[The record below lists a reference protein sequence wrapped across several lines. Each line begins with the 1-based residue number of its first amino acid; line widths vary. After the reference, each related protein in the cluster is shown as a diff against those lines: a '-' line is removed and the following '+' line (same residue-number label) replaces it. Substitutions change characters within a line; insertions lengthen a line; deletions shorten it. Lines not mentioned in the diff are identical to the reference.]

1 MLADDGTTV
10 DANDIATWEC
20 LANDAKCLAV
30 KVGLVVGRTK
40 HGSVDNQ
47 EVSIGGRQPFPFVKD
62 GSRHGQLQQPIGP
75 TVNGTKCLQLL
86 FHQLQFSI
94 LFVVRIVAPYI

>member
-10 DANDIATWEC
+10 DANDITTWEC
-20 LANDAKCLAV
+20 LADDAKCLAV
-30 KVGLVVGRTK
+30 KVGLVVGRTE

-47 EVSIGGRQPFPFVKD
+47 EVSIGGWQPFSFVED
-62 GSRHGQLQQPIGP
+62 GSWHGQLQQPIGSA
-75 TVNGTKCLQLL
+75 VKGTKCLQLL
-86 FHQLQFSI
+86 FHQLQFSV